1 MDVKPNLPLQ
11 WILQEWAI
19 SEMLSEKSGGSANGW
34 AWENWDNESSYVW
47 RETENLTVLEVHTV
61 SASEFADI

>member
-11 WILQEWAI
+11 QILQEWAII
-19 SEMLSEKSGGSANGW
+19 SEMLSEKLGGSANGW

-47 RETENLTVLEVHTV
+47 RETVK
-61 SASEFADI
+61 I